1 MNKKAFGVICAN
13 YAAESFGELLEKRTI
28 ASLPF
33 GGRYRMVD
41 FPLSAMV
48 HAGIDTVGLIMP
60 YRYRSLIDH
69 VGTGKPWNLD
79 RKIDG
84 LFTLPSEPLAASDMG
99 HRVHLADLIANKRY
113 FQRRPGG
120 SYGVFMATSTICNI
134 DLKPLMEAHEKSGKQ
149 VTLVHYKNSAGKEC
163 TLDLAFVSREVL
175 LIMIDRYTDRPYE
188 DSTTALLKCVLPKDI
203 NRYEYTGYV
212 KEIND
217 VSDYIEAS
225 FALLDPG
232 THKKIFNPERIV
244 YTKTQDEAP
253 ALYSRGSSVK
263 NSLVS
268 AGCVVEGS
276 IENCI
281 LFRNVT
287 IKKGAV
293 LKNCIVMQ
301 HTRIESGTKLTNCI
315 LDKYVRVSE
324 GVIMEGG
331 RERPIIIGKNEE
343 I

>member
-1 MNKKAFGVICAN
+1 MNNKAFGVICAN
-13 YAAESFGELLEKRTI
+13 YDAKNFGALLEKRTI

-33 GGRYRMVD
+33 GGRYRLVD

-60 YRYRSLIDH
+60 YHYRSLIDH

-99 HRVHLADLIANKRY
+99 SRVHLADIIANKRY

-120 SYGVFMATSTICNI
+120 SYGVFMATSTISNI
-134 DLKPLMEAHEKSGKQ
+134 DLKPIMEAHEKSGKQ
-149 VTLVHYKNSAGKEC
+149 ITLVCYKNAAGKEC
-163 TLDLAFVSREVL
+163 RLDLALISRETL
-175 LIMIDRYTDRPYE
+175 LIMIDRYINRPYE
-188 DSTTALLKCVLPKDI
+188 DSTSALMKCVLPKDI
-203 NRYEYTGYV
+203 NKYEYTGYV

-225 FALLDPG
+225 FGLLDPKV
-232 THKKIFNPERIV
+232 HKKIFDPERII

-253 ALYSRGSSVK
+253 ALYAKGSSVK

-268 AGCVVEGS
+268 AGCVIEGS

-301 HTRIESGTKLTNCI
+301 HTKIDSDTKLTNCI
-315 LDKYVRVSE
+315 LDKYVKVSS
-324 GVIMEGG
+324 GVSMEGG
-331 RERPIIIGKNEE
+331 KERPIIIGKNEE